1 MSMRYPGGFI
11 TASYNGLKVP
21 DAPTI
26 GTATAGQASASVAF
40 TAPTNIGG
48 GAITGYTV
56 ISSPG
61 SVTGTG
67 ASSPITVSGLTVG
80 QAYTFTVVAVNSYG
94 PSAASAASNSVTPT
108 PIQGQAAYTTVG
120 TYTWVAPSGVTSVST
135 VAVGAGG
142 RGSYTVG
149 QQGGGGGELRYRNN
163 MTVTP
168 GNSYTVVVG
177 ALAANST
184 TAGFSQFTADS
195 SVLVKAFGGSGGAIG
210 GAGGS
215 GGTGTGGGN
224 GGSGGTTDGN
234 SSGTGGGAGGYSGN
248 GGDGSNVYSTGITN
262 YAGSGGGGGGGYSN
276 PSSINAYTGGG
287 GVGLLGQG
295 TSGSASTANGGSG
308 GANGTCSPG
317 QGGNYGGG
325 SSGNGTQNN
334 GVGAVRIIWP
344 GTTRSFPSTNTG
356 DL

>member
-1 MSMRYPGGFI
+1 MSKQYPGGLI
-11 TASYNGLKVP
+11 TKNPVTPSGSYQSSRASGVWTLAEQAYWVKQGLWP
-21 DAPTI
+21 
-26 GTATAGQASASVAF
+26 TAGLN
-40 TAPTNIGG
+40 PT
-48 GAITGYTV
+48 
-56 ISSPG
+56 SQ
-61 SVTGTG
+61 
-67 ASSPITVSGLTVG
+67 
-80 QAYTFTVVAVNSYG
+80 QAYTTA
-94 PSAASAASNSVTPT
+94 
-108 PIQGQAAYTTVG
+108 G
-120 TYTWVAPSGVTSVST
+120 TYTWVAPDGVTSVSV

-142 RGSYTVG
+142 RGSFTVG

-177 ALAANST
+177 ALAGNSS

-195 SVLVKAFGGSGGAIG
+195 SVTVKAFGGSGGAIG

-262 YAGSGGGGGGGYSN
+262 YAGSGGGGAGGYSDPN
-276 PSSINAYTGGG
+276 SINNYTGGG

-295 TSGSASTANGGSG
+295 
-308 GANGTCSPG
+308 
-317 QGGNYGGG
+317 
-325 SSGNGTQNN
+325 
-334 GVGAVRIIWP
+334 
-344 GTTRSFPSTNTG
+344 
-356 DL
+356 